1 MGGLACPLH
10 HPTYAAYVAA
20 VRCTASAAVSC
31 GFTRGCN
38 GGKGRNLL
46 IEVAPDSGTGDLR
59 GINDALAIAVR
70 DDVHCYDFAYTLP
83 AAH

>member
-1 MGGLACPLH
+1 MRRMWQR
-10 HPTYAAYVAA
+10 YAARPQRQRRAG
-20 VRCTASAAVSC
+20 SQ
-31 GFTRGCN
+31 GGD